1 MLRFG
6 KIGSQSKFFIRVL
19 VTAVCQ
25 HYLELMKSHVDS
37 IKFKTLSN
45 ILSIFIKR
53 NKEFELEGLFAIQEL
68 DKKILIDPGLS
79 FDVSLL

>member
-1 MLRFG
+1 
-6 KIGSQSKFFIRVL
+6 
-19 VTAVCQ
+19 
-25 HYLELMKSHVDS
+25 MKNHSGS